1 MNKKELKHF
10 EKLLLEEESRIRESI
25 TRHEKET
32 LYQPPSDANPMDL
45 TSYAEA
51 GTDNNEREVALRLT
65 GDEAE
70 RLREVTEALERIKAG
85 TYGECMGCKQPI
97 PKKRLEV
104 FPVAKYCITC
114 KSKLE
119 RDGYL

>member
-1 MNKKELKHF
+1 MNKKEMKHF
-10 EKLLLEEESRIRESI
+10 EKLLREEEQRIRDAMG
-25 TRHEKET
+25 RHEKET
-32 LYQPPSDANPMDL
+32 LYQPPSDSNPIDL

-51 GTDNNEREVALRLT
+51 GTDNNEREVALRLA

-70 RLREVTEALERIKAG
+70 RLREVAEALERIKDG
-85 TYGECMGCKQPI
+85 TYGECLGCKEPI
-97 PKKRLEV
+97 PKKRLEA
-104 FPVAKYCITC
+104 FPAAKYCVAC